1 MLDVILVSNFSMK
14 DELAEI
20 LEQKGH
26 VFHDMLI
33 QDIQHIERYPIDDEY
48 KTIIIQSAN
57 AIKKIDS
64 SNNHIYS
71 TERIYGIGPNCKAW
85 VEKKFGI
92 SCLIPETEYSS
103 SGLIK
108 KLDDDNYGL
117 GRTLLLKG
125 IGGKRTIEEYLNN
138 KQIDY
143 KICNVYE
150 RLLNN
155 DNLDKVSKMVN
166 QGCIIIGF
174 SKSSV
179 EPLIRNPNVN
189 LEKVHFFL
197 LDKSDEKIII
207 DEDVASTTKIEDI
220 YDIETLALKINQ
232 INE

>member
-1 MLDVILVSNFSMK
+1 MLDIILVSNFSMK

-71 TERIYGIGPNCKAW
+71 TERIYGIGPNCKTW

-92 SCLIPETEYSS
+92 SCLIPEIEYSS
-103 SGLIK
+103 LGLIK
-108 KLDDDNYGL
+108 KFDDDNYEL

-150 RLLNN
+150 RILNN
-155 DNLDKVSKMVN
+155 DNLAKVSKMVN

-179 EPLIRNPNVN
+179 EPLIRNPDVN

-207 DEDVASTTKIEDI
+207 DEDVASITKIEDI
-220 YDIETLALKINQ
+220 YDIETLALKISQ

>member
-20 LEQKGH
+20 LEQNGYA
-26 VFHDMLI
+26 FHDMLI
-33 QDIQHIERYPIDDEY
+33 QDIQHIERYPVDDEY

-71 TERIYGIGPNCKAW
+71 TERIYGIGPNCKTW

-92 SCLIPETEYSS
+92 NCLIPESEYSS
-103 SGLIK
+103 LGLIK
-108 KLDDDNYGL
+108 KIDDDNYDI

-125 IGGKRTIEEYLNN
+125 IGGKKTIEEYLIN
-138 KQIDY
+138 KEIDY
-143 KICNVYE
+143 KKCDVYE
-150 RLLNN
+150 RILNK
-155 DNLDKVSKMVN
+155 DNLAKVSQMIN

-179 EPLIRNPNVN
+179 EPLIRNPDVN
-189 LEKVHFFL
+189 LENVHFFL

-207 DEDVASTTKIEDI
+207 NEDVASITKIEDI
-220 YDIETLALKINQ
+220 YDIETLALKIDQ

>member
-1 MLDVILVSNFSMK
+1 MLDIILVSNFSMK
-14 DELAEI
+14 DELADI
-20 LEQKGH
+20 LEQNEH
-26 VFHDMLI
+26 TFHDMLI
-33 QDIQHIERYPIDDEY
+33 QDIQHIERYPVDDEY

-85 VEKKFGI
+85 IQKKFGI
-92 SCLIPETEYSS
+92 SCLIPEDEYSS
-103 SGLIK
+103 LGLIK
-108 KLDDDNYGL
+108 KIDDDNYEL
-117 GRTLLLKG
+117 GKTLLLKG
-125 IGGKRTIEEYLNN
+125 IGGKKTIEEYLNS
-138 KQIDY
+138 KKIDY
-143 KICNVYE
+143 KICDVYE
-150 RLLNN
+150 RILNEK
-155 DNLDKVSKMVN
+155 NLDKVCQMVN

-179 EPLIRNPNVN
+179 EPLIRNPDIN

-197 LDKSDEKIII
+197 LDKSDENIII
-207 DEDVASTTKIEDI
+207 DADVASITKIDDI